1 MINTI
6 TMTKKAFSHFA
17 QKLRNLPGLDWIAL
31 SAGVITYSGLT
42 LATITGS
49 SIWFDEAF
57 SAYLTRFNFLDIARY
72 TSTDVHPPVYYWIL
86 KLWTEL
92 FGTSEVAFRSLSTLF
107 GVTAIVFGFLIVK
120 RLFGR
125 RAAWVSLLFLSLSPM
140 LIRYGQE
147 ARMYTL
153 SATITLA
160 VTYVLTF
167 AIKSKARKPW
177 IIYGILVS
185 LGMWVHYFT
194 ALVWLSHWVWRA
206 IVVRQTGARGKK
218 FRLAFFTK
226 NWVMAHIVAVGLFLP
241 WLPFMVRQLTIVQSD
256 GFWIGPVSVNSFTN
270 YLTNVLFYLEHDQA
284 ALGYGTL
291 FVVVITALVYFAI
304 KLYKSLGR
312 EKRKDYLLV
321 MSVAFTPV
329 VLLFIASTPP
339 LQSSFVERYLIPSSA
354 AFAMF
359 AGITLALGAKKLKA
373 GWRVLMIGLVVV
385 SMLLGIMNV
394 YHYGNYN
401 KNSGTKVMTREV
413 VRAIQAQAKPGEPII
428 AATPWIFYEAIFYN
442 SARNPIYFINAQTD
456 YKYGSLDMLKD
467 NAQFKI
473 MDLKAFTKAHPK
485 VWYIGFSADKPLSPP
500 DSSWKEIQN
509 FAIYDPVDHK
519 PNYRASEFSIN

>member
-1 MINTI
+1 M
-6 TMTKKAFSHFA
+6 MKKACLRLSRN
-17 QKLRNLPGLDWIAL
+17 LRNLPGIDWIVLAVGSL
-31 SAGVITYSGLT
+31 VYTGLT

-57 SAYLTRFNFLDIARY
+57 SAYLVRFNFIDIARY

-107 GVTAIVFGFLIVK
+107 GVTAIIFGFLLVR

-125 RAAWVSLLFLSLSPM
+125 RAAWVSLLLLSISPM

-153 SATITLA
+153 AATISLA
-160 VTYVLTF
+160 ATYVLTF
-167 AIKSKARKPW
+167 AVKTKARKPW
-177 IIYGILVS
+177 IIYGLLVS

-194 ALVWLSHWVWRA
+194 ALVWLSHWVWHA
-206 IVVRQTGARGKK
+206 IVVRQTGAKGRK
-218 FRLAFFTK
+218 FRLAFFTR
-226 NWVMAHIVAVGLFLP
+226 NWVMAHVVAVGLFLP
-241 WLPFMVRQLTIVQSD
+241 WLPFMIRQLTVVQTD
-256 GFWIGPVSVNSFTN
+256 GFWIGPVSANSFTN

-284 ALGYGTL
+284 ALGYGTV
-291 FVVVITALVYFAI
+291 FVAVITTLVYFAI
-304 KLYKSLGR
+304 KLYKSFGK
-312 EKRKDYLLV
+312 EKRQSYLLI

-329 VLLFIASTPP
+329 ILLFVASTPP
-339 LQSSFVERYLIPSSA
+339 LQSSFVERYLIPSAA
-354 AFAMF
+354 AFALF
-359 AGITLALGAKKLKA
+359 AGVTLALGVQKLKA
-373 GWRVLMIGLVVV
+373 AGRVLAIMLVVV

-413 VRAIQAQAKPGEPII
+413 VRAIQAQSQPGEPII
-428 AATPWIFYEAIFYN
+428 AASPWVFYEAIFYN
-442 SARNPIYFINAQTD
+442 STRNPIYFINAQTD
-456 YKYGSLDMLKD
+456 YRYGSLNMLKD

-500 DSSWKEIQN
+500 DASWQEIQN